1 MYQTSA
7 TQGQEYDWEEAYA
20 RIVRERGHMLFFQRL
35 FGAHGVQSLV
45 LVSPWIGVLCRERFG
60 YSLED
65 VAQLIVSFR
74 IPTYVVTRGPEVA
87 PTNEQAVGILT
98 RCPPVN
104 LFFNNDL
111 HAKIY
116 VCRCEPFGFALLSSA
131 NLSAAAANTVEI
143 GLMIDGKGYG
153 QLVVEELENVGKE
166 DLPNMAGT
174 RVVKYAERFV
184 DRM

>member
-1 MYQTSA
+1 
-7 TQGQEYDWEEAYA
+7 
-20 RIVRERGHMLFFQRL
+20 MLFFDRL
-35 FGAHGVQSLV
+35 FGAQRVQSLV
-45 LVSPWIGVLCRERFG
+45 LVSPWIGLLSRERFG

-65 VAQLIVSFR
+65 IAQLIVSYHV
-74 IPTYVVTRGPEVA
+74 PTYVITRDPKVE

-98 RCPPVN
+98 GCPPVN
-104 LFFNNDL
+104 LFYNNDL
-111 HAKIY
+111 HAKVY

-131 NLSAAAANTVEI
+131 NLSAASANTVEI

-174 RVVKYAERFV
+174 RVVKYAEKFV
-184 DRM
+184 DRI